1 MESKVLVSQKEQ
13 EVLQNIKDVLELHSK
28 GIETAYAS
36 NYDMSVMF
44 MEFVSSDAF
53 SRLSKEQKQNAFN
66 QFEDLRIVLA
76 TLINVHWT
84 LKKEK
89 ELEEVSSFN
98 N

>member
-1 MESKVLVSQKEQ
+1 M
-13 EVLQNIKDVLELHSK
+13 I
-28 GIETAYAS
+28 
-36 NYDMSVMF
+36 
-44 MEFVSSDAF
+44 FVRVCLKTYNF
-53 SRLSKEQKQNAFN
+53 SRLKKEQKQNAFN